1 MDTGRAN
8 AGSRGNDEDE
18 LKHPLENRIFVLSV
32 ILNVGLVVLAIYLA
46 THASDWLDTHP
57 ILGKKLSRTRA
68 LTTGLALS
76 PFALVFARNA
86 RRAYISGNGVVLSR
100 NQFPDIYALLE
111 RQCAKIGLA
120 EIPTLLLSDT
130 GISSASTAFTARGK
144 HFIVLGSKFVEPK
157 FARVRELLDFTIA
170 RELGKIRF
178 GHTKWFDEF
187 LTAYVV
193 RIPVIRDPLQKVRVL
208 SLDRYAAALVPDG
221 LPGLVA
227 LASGRLVMHN
237 VNVPDYLAQVDKYA
251 FVWGWVASVT
261 KKDLPAMLRVRALYK
276 AGFFVRE
283 KDVQRFALVPPEN
296 EWPADEPARRSVV
309 AVPAGSTPRELA
321 ALSAADRSAK
331 T

>member
-8 AGSRGNDEDE
+8 AGSRGNEEDE

-32 ILNVGLVVLAIYLA
+32 ILNVGLVLLAIYLA

-57 ILGKKLSRTRA
+57 ILGKKLSQTRA

-86 RRAYISGNGVVLSR
+86 RRAYISGNAVALSR
-100 NQFPDIYALLE
+100 SQFPDIYALLE

-120 EIPTLLLSDT
+120 EIPALLLSDT

-193 RIPVIRDPLQKVRVL
+193 RIPILREPLQKIRVL
-208 SLDRYAAALVPDG
+208 SLDRYAASLVPDG

-227 LASGRLVMHN
+227 FASGRLVMHN
-237 VNVPDYLAQVDKYA
+237 VNVPDFLAQVDKYD
-251 FVWGWVASVT
+251 FVRGWVASVT
-261 KKDLPAMLRVRALYK
+261 KKDVPAMLRVGALYK
-276 AGFFVRE
+276 AGFFNRE
-283 KDVQRFALVPPEN
+283 KDVQRFALVSPDN
-296 EWPADEPARRSVV
+296 EWPADEPARRTAVGVQAS
-309 AVPAGSTPRELA
+309 AVPSQVAARAAAGS
-321 ALSAADRSAK
+321 SAQ